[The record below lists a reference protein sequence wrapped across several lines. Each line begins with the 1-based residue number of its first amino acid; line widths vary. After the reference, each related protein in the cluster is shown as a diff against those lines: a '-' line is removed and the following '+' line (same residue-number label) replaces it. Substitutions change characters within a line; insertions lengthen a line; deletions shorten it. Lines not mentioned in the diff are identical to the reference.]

1 MEAYND
7 TTKQFTDE
15 VPLFVSYLKMFI
27 QLIAPFVV
35 GIPSALVIRVIA
47 TEKELHTKYYFILVN
62 LLVTDL
68 FGIILENM
76 ITFTATGAY
85 VLGIK
90 TKVNCIF
97 MKSFDVPISVGQLL
111 FVALGV
117 DRFIAI
123 AYPYQHR
130 KIMSTKMVCSMIIA
144 IWAMTIGVNGIL
156 ISATTFQYVHQL
168 GRCYP
173 LNGFPFAFLLKA
185 FMNVTATAGM
195 VAINVYLYKKIL
207 ESNKKHK
214 QNMEFEGQSS
224 VTNARKHEAVK
235 ERLRGHIKPAVSL
248 LLLGGIDAAF
258 NLLQPF
264 IYIPMQVVLGNNSI
278 ARLYVAEFV
287 VRPIQWCQILCRPLV
302 YGIYMTKIRQRIF
315 DFELYHRIF
324 SRRSKVRVLMK
335 NWRSQ

>member
-1 MEAYND
+1 MEVFND

-15 VPLFVSYLKMFI
+15 IPLFVSYLKMFI

-35 GIPSALVIRVIA
+35 GIPSVLVIRVIA
-47 TEKELHTKYYFILVN
+47 TEKELHTKYYFILIN

-68 FGIILENM
+68 FGVILENM
-76 ITFTATGAY
+76 ITFMATAVY

-90 TKVNCIF
+90 TKVNCIL
-97 MKSFDVPISVGQLL
+97 MKSFDVPSSVGQLL
-111 FVALGV
+111 FVTLGV

-130 KIMSTKMVCSMIIA
+130 KIMSTKTVCSMIIA
-144 IWAMTIGVNGIL
+144 IWATTIGVNGIL
-156 ISATTFQYVHQL
+156 ISATPFQYVHQL

-173 LNGFPFAFLLKA
+173 LSGFPLAFLLKA
-185 FMNVTATAGM
+185 LVNLTAVAGM
-195 VAINVYLYKKIL
+195 IAINVYLYKEIL

-214 QNMEFEGQSS
+214 ENMRLDGQSS
-224 VTNARKHEAVK
+224 TKNARKHEAMK
-235 ERLRGHIKPAVSL
+235 ERLREHIKPAMSL
-248 LLLGGIDAAF
+248 LLLGGIDVAF

-264 IYIPMQVVLGNNSI
+264 IYIPMQVILGNNSI
-278 ARLYVAEFV
+278 TRLYVAEFV
-287 VRPIQWCQILCRPLV
+287 ARPIQWCQLMCRPLV

-324 SRRSKVRVLMK
+324 SRRSKVIVLTK
-335 NWRSQ
+335 NWRN

>member
-1 MEAYND
+1 
-7 TTKQFTDE
+7 
-15 VPLFVSYLKMFI
+15 
-27 QLIAPFVV
+27 
-35 GIPSALVIRVIA
+35 
-47 TEKELHTKYYFILVN
+47 
-62 LLVTDL
+62 
-68 FGIILENM
+68 M
-76 ITFTATGAY
+76 ITFMATGVY

-97 MKSFDVPISVGQLL
+97 MKSFDVPSSVGQLL

-130 KIMSTKMVCSMIIA
+130 KIMSTKMVCCMIIA
-144 IWAMTIGVNGIL
+144 IWAITIGVNSIL

-173 LNGFPFAFLLKA
+173 LHGFPFAFLLKA
-185 FMNVTATAGM
+185 FMNVTATAAM
-195 VAINVYLYKKIL
+195 VAINVYLYKKML

-214 QNMEFEGQSS
+214 ENMRLDGQSS
-224 VTNARKHEAVK
+224 KARKHEAMR
-235 ERLRGHIKPAVSL
+235 ERLREHIKPAMSL
-248 LLLGGIDAAF
+248 LLLGGIDALF

-264 IYIPMQVVLGNNSI
+264 IYIPMRVILENDSVAI
-278 ARLYVAEFV
+278 LYVAEFV
-287 VRPIQWCQILCRPLV
+287 ARPIQWCQLMCHPLV

-335 NWRSQ
+335 NWRNQ